1 MGLNLIKSLDSTVVL
16 LMFGPQCFRLN
27 TGHFSARLQRIIH
40 QIQGLLM
47 KYPFIDPEDESKD
60 DILKELR
67 LKFKS
72 ICATL
77 GLTLVC
83 KGYPKMSDADD
94 Y

>member
-1 MGLNLIKSLDSTVVL
+1 
-16 LMFGPQCFRLN
+16 
-27 TGHFSARLQRIIH
+27 
-40 QIQGLLM
+40 M

-94 Y
+94 YWLLGITNKWGTVSNLLCFSYKIR

>member
-1 MGLNLIKSLDSTVVL
+1 
-16 LMFGPQCFRLN
+16 
-27 TGHFSARLQRIIH
+27 
-40 QIQGLLM
+40 M